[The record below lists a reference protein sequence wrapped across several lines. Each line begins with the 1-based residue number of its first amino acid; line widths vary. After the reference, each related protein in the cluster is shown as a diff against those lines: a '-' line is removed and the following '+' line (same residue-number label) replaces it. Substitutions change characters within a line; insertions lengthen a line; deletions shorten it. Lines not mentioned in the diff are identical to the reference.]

1 MQDQNAVRNNKTM
14 GSNHTILEQ
23 CKNCVEKDKQLK
35 ILIQQGHIQ
44 RGLVTETLNEV
55 KKLKEMI
62 LNGVTESKNERT
74 SFFQNENLDF
84 PIKTDIEFEKF
95 EEYLQ
100 DEDNFSKALQEISK
114 LGGRNAYDFIKR
126 AFQLILSNDQ
136 ALKYSWKGMKGN
148 RKFNDTRLAT
158 LLLRAT
164 DVTRLADSQ
173 KTSEC
178 AIQTWL
184 RRASDRKA
192 TVLNK
197 TF

>member
-1 MQDQNAVRNNKTM
+1 MVSCAKRSCNHRAGVDKKKTSGITFHRFPKDPEHRKKWITFVNRGAWVPTTYSVLCSKHFSEKYIDRTSRSFVRLRDNAVP
-14 GSNHTILEQ
+14 TIDLMQ
-23 CKNCVEKDKQLK
+23 
-35 ILIQQGHIQ
+35 
-44 RGLVTETLNEV
+44 
-55 KKLKEMI
+55 
-62 LNGVTESKNERT
+62 
-74 SFFQNENLDF
+74 
-84 PIKTDIEFEKF
+84 
-95 EEYLQ
+95 
-100 DEDNFSKALQEISK
+100 LQEISK

-158 LLLRAT
+158 LLLRAA
-164 DVTRLADSQ
+164 DVTGLADSQ